1 MAQRSL
7 VRSLSTKSMEEL
19 AASNHSSGRA
29 LYSTRKRASVSEG
42 RQFQSVRNSCPKLLV
57 EKSHF
62 RRV

>member
-7 VRSLSTKSMEEL
+7 GRSLLTKFMEEL
-19 AASNHSSGRA
+19 AASSHSSGRV

-42 RQFQSVRNSCPKLLV
+42 RQFQSVRNSCPRLLV

-62 RRV
+62 RKV

>member
-1 MAQRSL
+1 M
-7 VRSLSTKSMEEL
+7 TKSMEEL

-29 LYSTRKRASVSEG
+29 LYSIRKRVSVSEG
-42 RQFQSVRNSCPKLLV
+42 RQYQSVRNSCPRLLV